1 MEGHRTACGRRE
13 RALSGR
19 GHLCW
24 GLMPHI
30 PGATWAPREVT
41 AHAGWPHS
49 LRTPRTF
56 VGAGAQRSS
65 GRLHRGTGQVKVL
78 GSGEQVVG
86 GGSLPV
92 QCRQEGGGEAALL
105 DPREPDR
112 PALPDAGHQR
122 LCSGSS
128 APANNSYFNCMRKRP
143 ELKEKEQPAVC
154 AL

>member
-1 MEGHRTACGRRE
+1 MQGHCTACGRRE

-19 GHLCW
+19 GHLCR

-65 GRLHRGTGQVKVL
+65 GRLHSGTGQVKVL
-78 GSGEQVVG
+78 GYGEQVAG
-86 GGSLPV
+86 GGAACPSSV
-92 QCRQEGGGEAALL
+92 GRKGEGRLRCWTPGSPTDQLWLTLSASISAA
-105 DPREPDR
+105 
-112 PALPDAGHQR
+112 
-122 LCSGSS
+122 
-128 APANNSYFNCMRKRP
+128 
-143 ELKEKEQPAVC
+143 V
-154 AL
+154 